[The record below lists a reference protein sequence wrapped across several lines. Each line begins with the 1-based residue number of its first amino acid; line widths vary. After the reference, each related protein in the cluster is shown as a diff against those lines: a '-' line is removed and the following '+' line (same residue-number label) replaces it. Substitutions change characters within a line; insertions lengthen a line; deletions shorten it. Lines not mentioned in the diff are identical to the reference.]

1 MKRRTRIIIA
11 IVFLTLSLLSSFYFL
26 PKESELYLK
35 NDISEL
41 RSSILPISILLSIVL
56 VSLIAS
62 HKSEFNIGKW
72 SKIIYIGDIVITS
85 ILILNFTSDLL
96 TTIILKTNRI
106 SKNVA
111 VNENFVISKFT
122 VTTNGEVSESIPLVI
137 KSKDKYEV
145 RGRIEDKS
153 YQDDVERIFI
163 DKSEYGKIEHKE
175 EFRITLST
183 GLFGIPY
190 EPIINE

>member
-96 TTIILKTNRI
+96 TTIVLKTNRI

-153 YQDDVERIFI
+153 
-163 DKSEYGKIEHKE
+163 
-175 EFRITLST
+175 
-183 GLFGIPY
+183 
-190 EPIINE
+190 